1 MSTCYPALR
10 GKFGRTEYFLTAMPV
25 GELVGR
31 MKFPAEMPEWE
42 GLSIEERY
50 QRTLDMGRIRRE
62 LAPYFANDD
71 RRFSGS
77 LVLAVHSHER
87 MVFERLSELGVAQL
101 PSLYMDAASD
111 VGFVTMQ
118 GQEVLVPLDGQHRA
132 KAFQMAMDGYSDGA
146 PSRPLKPSTGL
157 ARDTVAVILVR
168 FEGNTPR
175 YIFNKINRYAR
186 PTAKADKLI
195 TDDDDAVAVITRR
208 LITDNVIP
216 ARLVNIST
224 NILTAKAHEFTTLA
238 ALYEANKKLIAALDV
253 PSTSRPEKMDERERG
268 ERLAELAAE
277 WRRLLSGIGAW
288 RKAVKDPGEGGDRGR
303 ASMRK
308 KSILGRPV
316 GQISLI
322 NGYALACMK
331 DRDRADRDGLVA
343 KLDRVDWGMGAPEWR
358 GLLVKLNGKIMA
370 SKSAS
375 NNAGIIIAHRIGAKL
390 TDRERDRALKFV
402 HGTSKGHK
410 LPSRVQLPA

>member
-1 MSTCYPALR
+1 
-10 GKFGRTEYFLTAMPV
+10 MPV
-25 GELVGR
+25 SELVGR
-31 MKFPAEMPEWE
+31 VRFPADMPEWK

-50 QRTLDMGRIRRE
+50 QRTLDMARIRRE

-71 RRFSGS
+71 KRFSGS
-77 LVLAVHSHER
+77 LVLAVCNDEH
-87 MVFERLSELGVAQL
+87 VAFERLFDLTGAQL

-111 VGFVTMQ
+111 MGFVTMQ

-132 KAFQMAMDGYSDGA
+132 KAFQMVMGGHSDGA

-168 FEGNTPR
+168 FEAGTSR

-224 NILTAKAHEFTTLA
+224 NILTAKTHEFTTLA

-253 PSTSRPEKMDERERG
+253 PSTSRPERMDDRERG

-288 RKAVKDPGEGGDRGR
+288 RRAVKDPGEGGDEGR

-343 KLDRVDWGMGAPEWR
+343 RLDRVDWGMDAPEWR

-390 TDRERDRALKFV
+390 TDRERDRALKFI
-402 HGTSKGHK
+402 HGASKGHK
-410 LPSRVQLPA
+410 LPSRVQPPA

>member
-1 MSTCYPALR
+1 
-10 GKFGRTEYFLTAMPV
+10 MPV
-25 GELVGR
+25 SELVGR
-31 MKFPAEMPEWE
+31 VRFPADIPEWRD
-42 GLSIEERY
+42 LSIEERY
-50 QRTLDMGRIRRE
+50 QRTLDMARIRRE

-71 RRFSGS
+71 KRFSGS
-77 LVLAVHSHER
+77 LVLAVHNDEH
-87 MVFERLSELGVAQL
+87 VTFERLSDLRVAHL
-101 PSLYMDAASD
+101 PSLYMDAASNM
-111 VGFVTMQ
+111 GFVTMQ

-132 KAFQMAMDGYSDGA
+132 KAFQVAMEGYSGGA
-146 PSRPLKPSTGL
+146 PSQSLKPSTNL

-168 FEGNTPR
+168 FEAGTSR

-224 NILTAKAHEFTTLA
+224 NILTAKTHEFTTLA

-253 PSTSRPEKMDERERG
+253 PSMGRPERMDDRERG

-288 RKAVKDPGEGGDRGR
+288 RRAVKDPGEGGDEGR

-343 KLDRVDWGMGAPEWR
+343 RLDRVDWGMDAPEWR

-390 TDRERDRALKFV
+390 TDRERDRALKFI
-402 HGTSKGHK
+402 HGASKGHK
-410 LPSRVQLPA
+410 LPSRVQPPA